1 MGELYWLRRPIA
13 HRGLHDAARGI
24 VENSVSA
31 VKAAMRK
38 GIAVEV
44 DLQRAADDQPVVF
57 HDMTLERL
65 TNESGPVAARDVAS
79 LRSIVLKD
87 GGGDRILPLPELL
100 ELVAGTV
107 PLLLE
112 VKSDKSRNGAFEA
125 NIAKQLA
132 AYRGPVAVMSFD
144 PHMVATFR
152 REAPRLPRGLVSCRF
167 ADELSKTHLTM
178 LQRFAMR
185 HLLTSAFARPQFV
198 AYDIRALPAAAPLI
212 AKFIAGLPLLAWTVR
227 SEADLERA
235 LRYADAPIFEGMVP

>member
-65 TNESGPVAARDVAS
+65 TNESGPVAARDVRS
-79 LRSIVLKD
+79 LCAIPLKE
-87 GGGDRILPLPELL
+87 GGDRIMSLPELL
-100 ELVAGTV
+100 ELVDDTV

-112 VKSDKSRNGAFEA
+112 VKSDKSRGGAFEA
-125 NIAKQLA
+125 NIAKHLTG
-132 AYRGPVAVMSFD
+132 YRGPVAVMSFD
-144 PHMVATFR
+144 PHMVAAFR
-152 REAPRLPRGLVSCRF
+152 HEAPALPRGLVSCRF
-167 ADELSKTHLTM
+167 SDTLSKTHLTM

-185 HLLTSAFARPQFV
+185 HLLTSVFAHPQFV
-198 AYDIRALPAAAPLI
+198 AYDVRALPAIAPLA
-212 AKFIAGLPLLAWTVR
+212 AKFVAGLPLLAWTVR
-227 SEADLERA
+227 SEAELERA
-235 LRYADAPIFEGMVP
+235 LRYADAPIFEGIVP